1 MNQRNDN
8 KTIPA
13 PNALAGL
20 PLTAADL
27 AHWGVNVVAYVKK
40 VEIEG
45 GTAYA
50 IHAANGEPLG
60 LAGTRDVAFA
70 GLRQNDLE
78 PASVH

>member
-1 MNQRNDN
+1 MNPRND
-8 KTIPA
+8 KTIST
-13 PNALAGL
+13 PNALSAR

-40 VEIEG
+40 IETEG

-60 LAGTRDVAFA
+60 LADSRDVAFA

>member
-1 MNQRNDN
+1 MNERND
-8 KTIPA
+8 KTILA
-13 PNALAGL
+13 PISPSTH

-27 AHWGVNVVAYVKK
+27 AHWGVNLVAYVKK

-50 IHAANGEPLG
+50 IHSANGEPLG
-60 LAGTRDVAFA
+60 LAGSRDVAFA
-70 GLRQNDLE
+70 GLKQNDLE

>member
-1 MNQRNDN
+1 MNPRND
-8 KTIPA
+8 KTISA
-13 PNALAGL
+13 PNALADR

-27 AHWGVNVVAYVKK
+27 AQWGVNVVAYVKK
-40 VEIEG
+40 VDIEG

-60 LAGTRDVAFA
+60 LAGSRDVAFA

>member
-1 MNQRNDN
+1 MNPPND
-8 KTIPA
+8 KTISA
-13 PNALAGL
+13 SNALPAR

-27 AHWGVNVVAYVKK
+27 AQWGVNVVAYVKK
-40 VEIEG
+40 IETEG
-45 GTAYA
+45 VTAYA

-60 LAGTRDVAFA
+60 LAGSRDVAFA

>member
-1 MNQRNDN
+1 MNPRND
-8 KTIPA
+8 KTISA
-13 PNALAGL
+13 PSTLSAH

-27 AHWGVNVVAYVKK
+27 AQWGVNVVAYVKK
-40 VEIEG
+40 IETDG
-45 GTAYA
+45 GAAYA

-60 LAGTRDVAFA
+60 LAGSRDVAFA

>member
-1 MNQRNDN
+1 MDQRND
-8 KTIPA
+8 KTTPA
-13 PNALAGL
+13 PTAPSAY

-60 LAGTRDVAFA
+60 LAGSRDVAFA